1 MPAPTIAELVIG
13 DEPAAWER
21 LGFAVDGDR
30 TTVGATAI
38 VLDGAG
44 GGLRSWALRDA
55 PTTALDGL
63 ETVRSNAAP
72 GRPAA
77 HANGAMR
84 VDHVVV
90 NTPDL
95 QRTFAALQDAGL
107 ELRRVREHSDTLH
120 QGFFRL
126 GEVILEVVGPPQ
138 PAGDGPARFWG
149 LVAVVPDVDALA
161 AGARPGLFGEPRA
174 AVQDGRRIVTAS
186 REAGL
191 SVPLAFLTPSNRP
204 ETRAAL
210 AAAHAGGTVCAWASS
225 RTSRTCRRPRAR

>member
-1 MPAPTIAELVIG
+1 MPAPTIAELVVG
-13 DEPAAWER
+13 DEPGAWAR

-30 TTVGATAI
+30 ATVGTTTI

-55 PTTALDGL
+55 ATAAFDGL
-63 ETVRSNAAP
+63 ETAS
-72 GRPAA
+72 
-77 HANGAMR
+77 ANGRTVEPGVHPNGALR
-84 VDHVVV
+84 IDHVVV
-90 NTPDL
+90 STPDL
-95 QRTFAALQDAGL
+95 SRTFAAMQDAGL

-138 PAGDGPARFWG
+138 PSGDGPARFWG

-161 AGARPGLFGEPRA
+161 ASEPGLFGEPRA
-174 AVQDGRRIVTAS
+174 AVQEGRRIVTVS

-191 SVPLAFLTPSNRP
+191 SVALAFLTP
-204 ETRAAL
+204 
-210 AAAHAGGTVCAWASS
+210 
-225 RTSRTCRRPRAR
+225 